1 MVRAGYGGT
10 IALPVWVDDLRYALN
25 GVASKGLSAPAGVV
39 SRDGEY
45 YLKEQQSTNPALPL
59 DNRSSRPLNSNE
71 QDGATAAQNPT
82 GSADNTGAGDE
93 PAAPAAPS
101 GGSQKGQLDSL
112 F

>member
-1 MVRAGYGGT
+1 M
-10 IALPVWVDDLRYALN
+10 RYALN
-25 GVASKGLSAPAGVV
+25 GVASKGLSAPDGVV

-71 QDGATAAQNPT
+71 QDSATAAQNPT
-82 GSADNTGAGDE
+82 GSADTTGAGNE
-93 PAAPAAPS
+93 PAAPAVPPS